1 MRIASQMALRLAL
14 LLVAGCSDSSG
25 PRAPATRVFGLETI
39 DGQSVPAIADS
50 DGTRWDTVLWDT
62 LTLDFTSFGGQ
73 EISHTRS
80 QFPADATQEHTDTA
94 SLFFSVHGDSIV
106 LGATN
111 CPSICVSRVGR
122 VDASSV
128 TLRIRPDIVA
138 ASPEY
143 VYRLV
148 SSSQ

>member
-1 MRIASQMALRLAL
+1 VRIASQMALPLAL
-14 LLVAGCSDSSG
+14 VLFTGCSDSSG
-25 PRAPATRVFGLETI
+25 PRAHMTRVFGLETI

-62 LTLDFTSFGGQ
+62 LTLDFASSAGQ

-80 QFPADATQEHTDTA
+80 QFPADATQEHTNSL
-94 SLFFSVHGDSIV
+94 SLFFSVHSDSILLV
-106 LGATN
+106 PTN
-111 CPSICVSRVGR
+111 CPSICVSRLGR
-122 VDASSV
+122 VDASSI
-128 TLRIRPDIVA
+128 TLRIRPDIVET
-138 ASPEY
+138 SPEY